1 MEARKHFSR
10 IGWAYAV
17 FGAVSLAVQLL
28 GGLLIRVLW
37 PDAAAGELD
46 VNVLML
52 FSEFCMYVIAF
63 PVFRL
68 MIMRIPAWHKEEQA
82 RMTVGHFLVWTVVSF
97 GMTYIGNIVGQIM
110 MSSVSSM
117 SGRESQNLVQD
128 LTAEMDIA
136 LLFVTTVIIAP
147 VMEELMFRKYLVDR
161 LVPYGQ
167 LTAVLFSA
175 AGFGLFHANFYQF
188 FYAFALGALFAYIYS
203 STGRI
208 RYTILLHMLVN
219 LMGGPVSAL
228 LLRWQEEHI
237 FAAVGA
243 MLLWGLFMVLSM
255 VFAIVMFALYIGKL
269 HWFEGWAED
278 RPQSLWRAALTAPGV
293 LAFLVICGAMFLLS

>member
-1 MEARKHFSR
+1 MEARNCFSR

-17 FGAVSLAVQLL
+17 FGAVSLAAQLL
-28 GGLLIRVLW
+28 CGLLIRVLW
-37 PDAAAGELD
+37 PDAAARGLD

-63 PVFRL
+63 PVFRVL
-68 MIMRIPAWHKEEQA
+68 IARIPAWHKEEQA
-82 RMTVGHFLVWTVVSF
+82 RMTVGHFLVWMVVCF
-97 GMTYIGNIVGQIM
+97 GMTYIGNIVGQVM
-110 MSSVSSM
+110 MSSVSSAT
-117 SGRESQNLVQD
+117 GRDSQNLVQD
-128 LTAEMDIA
+128 LASEMDIG
-136 LLFVTTVIIAP
+136 LLFVTTVVIAP

-175 AGFGLFHANFYQF
+175 VGFGLFHANFYQF
-188 FYAFALGALFAYIYS
+188 FYAFALGAVFAYIYS

-219 LMGGPVSAL
+219 VMGGPVSAL
-228 LLRWQEEHI
+228 LLRWQEEHL
-237 FAAVGA
+237 FAAAGV
-243 MLLWGLFMVLSM
+243 MLLWGLFMVGSM
-255 VFAIVMFALYIGKL
+255 VFALVMFAIYIGRL

-278 RPQSLWRAALTAPGV
+278 RPQSLWRAAFTAPGV
-293 LAFLVICGAMFLLS
+293 LAFLVICAAMFLLS